1 MRVLVVQ
8 ESMFG
13 NTAAVARAIADALR
27 AHADVRV
34 VDAKDAP
41 PDPGPDVELLIV
53 GAPTH
58 GLTLPAA
65 ASRADA
71 VRRGASAEVAAS
83 GVREW
88 LAALPTGRPRA
99 VATFCTKVRRGGP
112 FAGSAARAAARIAR
126 RGGHRVRG
134 TADFFVAGTTGPL
147 LPGELDRAA
156 AWAVGLVPVRA

>member
-13 NTAAVARAIADALR
+13 NTADVAGAIAEALR
-27 AHADVRV
+27 GSADVRL

-41 PDPGPDVELLIV
+41 PDPGPDVDLLIA

-58 GLTLPAA
+58 GLTLPTA

-71 VRRGASAEVAAS
+71 VQRGASAGVAGS

-88 LAALPTGRPRA
+88 LAALPTGRSWP

-126 RGGHRVRG
+126 RGGHHVLA
-134 TADFFVAGTTGPL
+134 TADFFVEGTTGPL

-156 AWAVGLVPVRA
+156 AWATGLVPVVA